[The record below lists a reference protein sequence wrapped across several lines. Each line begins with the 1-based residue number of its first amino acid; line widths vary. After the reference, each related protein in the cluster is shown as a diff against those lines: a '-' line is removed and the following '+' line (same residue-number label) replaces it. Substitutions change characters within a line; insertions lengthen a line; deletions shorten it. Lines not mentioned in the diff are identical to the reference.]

1 MKRGFVFDET
11 MAGTYERVDQPGQRR
26 PLSFSVQARA
36 PSLLRHLRDGRAE
49 LRGTIEAPGLVEHGT
64 VTGAITI
71 RPLTRRL
78 IRYELAFRGD
88 DGQDYQLAGQK
99 DISLRHPVKSM
110 TEMPAE
116 IRDSRGTLVAR
127 ADTTFDLQAD
137 LFHFVSSW
145 RPA

>member
-11 MAGTYERVDQPGQRR
+11 MAGSYERVDQPGQRR

-36 PSLLRHLRDGRAE
+36 ASLLRYLRDSRAE
-49 LRGTIEAPGLVEHGT
+49 LRGTIEAPGLVEHAPVEGHI
-64 VTGAITI
+64 VIK
-71 RPLTRRL
+71 PLTGRF
-78 IRYELAFRGD
+78 IRYELHFRGD
-88 DGQDYQLAGQK
+88 DGASYELLGQK

-116 IRDSRGTLVAR
+116 IRDSRGQVVAR
-127 ADTTFDLQAD
+127 ADTAFDLESD
-137 LFHFVSSW
+137 LLHFVSSW